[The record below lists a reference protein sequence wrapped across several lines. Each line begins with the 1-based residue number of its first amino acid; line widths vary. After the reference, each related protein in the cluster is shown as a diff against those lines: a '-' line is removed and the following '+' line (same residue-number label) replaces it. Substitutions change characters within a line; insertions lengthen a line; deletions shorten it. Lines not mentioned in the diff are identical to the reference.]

1 MTIAPQPAHTLGNST
16 DCGTGTDSSQAT
28 AAACRG
34 RLLRRA
40 SYCPSPPFS
49 GALCR
54 FSNSESFPEA
64 LTSGDADGL
73 TACRPALVSC
83 SPAKSNGAMI
93 SRSRYE
99 EAWVK
104 GMGDGHGPD
113 RWDYIVCACRGH
125 ITYATDQPALNERL
139 SGTTALGEVW
149 RCLRCGEFTLGT
161 PHGRGRADDAP
172 LVLRGKALRQAGI
185 VRALAIE
192 RGIRAVLI
200 GLAAWAVWKFRSAQ
214 GSIQTALD
222 RDLPLLRASGIK
234 VDQMTAISELEK
246 ALAAK
251 PSTLTLL
258 TVVLLAYAVLE
269 LVEGVGLWLLK
280 RWGEYFAVVATAV
293 FVPLEVY
300 DLTKG
305 LTLTRVLTFTINIA
319 AVVYLLFSKRLF
331 GLRGGRQAYEDERH
345 GEQLLEVER
354 AATTY

>member
-1 MTIAPQPAHTLGNST
+1 MSSAEGLSCTDLRVLTSCHRRSVSVSCHFLAAASDATGEGAGRGFRHLSHARVIFLLALGRIRPEERQSGIRRAHTIT
-16 DCGTGTDSSQAT
+16 EM
-28 AAACRG
+28 
-34 RLLRRA
+34 A
-40 SYCPSPPFS
+40 S
-49 GALCR
+49 
-54 FSNSESFPEA
+54 
-64 LTSGDADGL
+64 
-73 TACRPALVSC
+73 
-83 SPAKSNGAMI
+83 GAMI

-104 GMGDGHGPD
+104 VMGDGHGPD
-113 RWDYIVCACRGH
+113 RWESIVCGCRGH

-172 LVLRGKALRQAGI
+172 LVLRGKVLRQAGI

-214 GSIQTALD
+214 GSLQTALD

-280 RWGEYFAVVATAV
+280 RWGECFAVVATAV

-300 DLTKG
+300 DLTRG
-305 LTLTRVLTFTINIA
+305 LTLTRALTFTINIA
-319 AVVYLLFSKRLF
+319 AVVYLLVSKRLF
-331 GLRGGRQAYEDERH
+331 GLRGGRQAYDDERH

-354 AATTY
+354 AATTH